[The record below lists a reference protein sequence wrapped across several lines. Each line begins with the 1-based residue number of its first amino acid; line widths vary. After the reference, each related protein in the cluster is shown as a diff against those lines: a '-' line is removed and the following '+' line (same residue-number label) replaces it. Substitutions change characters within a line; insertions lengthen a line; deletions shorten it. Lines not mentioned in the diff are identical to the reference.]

1 MERPRGGGSTPG
13 PATRSVPVV
22 IGTGRWGCEDSADD
36 SGKTC
41 CNGGPIADELPAPA
55 EEDRVAYRPD
65 GSRAGPS
72 GRCVSLH
79 WRAEAR
85 PVKITCPNCGSRAR
99 WPECPHCG
107 YPLISR
113 RREIASWCAFILAV
127 TGIGVLMLRA
137 SLR

>member
-1 MERPRGGGSTPG
+1 MNSLLRLKR
-13 PATRSVPVV
+13 V
-22 IGTGRWGCEDSADD
+22 
-36 SGKTC
+36 
-41 CNGGPIADELPAPA
+41 
-55 EEDRVAYRPD
+55 RVAYSPD

-85 PVKITCPNCGSRAR
+85 PVKITCPNCGNRAR

-113 RREIASWCAFILAV
+113 RREIAFWCAFILAV
-127 TGIGVLMLRA
+127 TVTVALMLRA

>member
-1 MERPRGGGSTPG
+1 MNFLLRLNEERDCTY
-13 PATRSVPVV
+13 
-22 IGTGRWGCEDSADD
+22 C
-36 SGKTC
+36 
-41 CNGGPIADELPAPA
+41 
-55 EEDRVAYRPD
+55 PD

-85 PVKITCPNCGSRAR
+85 PVKITCPNCGNRAR

-127 TGIGVLMLRA
+127 AVIVVLMLRA
-137 SLR
+137 ALRCERGDDVRDGATDSCANGHI